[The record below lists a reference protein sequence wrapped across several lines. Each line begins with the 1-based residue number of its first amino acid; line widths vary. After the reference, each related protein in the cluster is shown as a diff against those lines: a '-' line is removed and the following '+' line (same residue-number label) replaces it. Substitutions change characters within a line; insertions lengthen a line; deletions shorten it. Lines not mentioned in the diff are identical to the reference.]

1 MAYYPDRPLVVQSDR
16 TILLEVD
23 NPHYAEARDYLVR
36 FAELLKSPEHVH
48 TYRLTPLSLWNAA
61 ASGLDADT
69 IIRVLADFSKYPLPH
84 NVVADIKEYVSRYGK
99 VKLMAQGEE
108 MFLATA
114 DPAIAAEIL
123 NNKRVQPY
131 IRGRRDAC
139 TLLISPMERGLVKQ
153 ALIKIGYPVED
164 LAGYVPGAPLS
175 FSLRETTLQGEPF
188 KLRPYQKEAAEVF
201 YASGSSKG
209 GSGVIVLPC
218 GAGKTVVGLAV
229 MALTQCYT
237 LILVT
242 NVTAARQWLAE
253 IRDKTDLPPHLLGEY
268 TGEKKEIKPVTVA
281 TYQII
286 THRRKKEEEYPHFQL
301 FNQQDWGLIIY
312 DEVHLLPAPIFRIT
326 AELQARRRLGLT
338 ATLIRE
344 DGREDDVFSLIGPK
358 KYDLPWKQLEA
369 QGWIAKATCYEVR
382 LDLPPEERMTYA
394 VADERDKYR
403 VAATNPRKDAVVE
416 AIVKRHEGEQILV
429 IGQYLDQLE
438 RLALRLGAPL
448 ITGKTSNREREKL
461 YREFREGKLR
471 CLVVSKVANFA
482 LDLPEASVAVQVSG
496 TFGSRQ
502 EEAQRLGR
510 ILRPKKSGLPA
521 SFYSIVTR
529 DTVDQL
535 FAVHR
540 QLFLTEQGYRYE
552 IIGAEMVSVEGERI
566 SPGTVHLPAVSAEG
580 TASKVVDLAEWKRRA
595 GRK

>member
-1 MAYYPDRPLVVQSDR
+1 MAYFPDRPLVVQSDR

-23 NPHYAEARDYLVR
+23 NPLYAEARDYLVS
-36 FAELLKSPEHVH
+36 FAELLKSPEHIH

-61 ASGLDADT
+61 ASGLDAET
-69 IIRVLADFSKYPLPH
+69 IIGVLADLSKYPLPA
-84 NVVADIKEYVSRYGK
+84 NVVTDIREYMGRYGK
-99 VKLMAQGEE
+99 VKLVAKGSE
-108 MFLATA
+108 MQLVTA
-114 DPAIAAEIL
+114 DPVIATELL

-131 IRGRRDAC
+131 IKAQRDAC
-139 TLLISPMERGLVKQ
+139 TLLINPWERGLVKQ

-164 LAGYVPGAPLS
+164 LAGYVPGAPLK
-175 FSLRETTLQGEPF
+175 FSLRQTTLRGEPF
-188 KLRPYQKEAAEVF
+188 KLREYQREAAEVF

-218 GAGKTVVGLAV
+218 GAGKTIVGLAV

-242 NVTAARQWLAE
+242 NVTAARQWVAE
-253 IRDKTDLPPHLLGEY
+253 IRDKTDLPPDMIGEY
-268 TGEKKEIKPVTVA
+268 TGEKKEIKPVTVT
-281 TYQII
+281 TYQIV
-286 THRRKKEEEYPHFQL
+286 THRSKKDEEYPHFRL

-338 ATLIRE
+338 ATLVRE

-358 KYDLPWKQLEA
+358 KYDIPWKQLEA
-369 QGWIAKATCYEVR
+369 QGWIAKATCFEVR
-382 LDLPPEERMTYA
+382 LDLPPEERMPYA

-403 VAATNPRKDAVVE
+403 VAATNPYKDAVVE
-416 AIVKRHEGEQILV
+416 ALIKRHEGEQILV

-438 RLALRLGAPL
+438 RLARRLGAPL
-448 ITGKTSNREREKL
+448 ITGKTGNREREKL
-461 YREFREGKLR
+461 YREFREGSLR

-482 LDLPEASVAVQVSG
+482 LDLPEASVAIQVSG

-521 SFYSIVTR
+521 SFYSLVTR
-529 DTVDQL
+529 DTVEQV

-552 IIGAEMVSVEGERI
+552 IIGPELEPVKGKVWTQGAPPREPGEK
-566 SPGTVHLPAVSAEG
+566 AD
-580 TASKVVDLAEWKRRA
+580 SKVIELAEWRRKA

>member
-188 KLRPYQKEAAEVF
+188 ELRPYQKEAAEVF

-253 IRDKTDLPPHLLGEY
+253 IRDKTDLPPDLLGEY

-566 SPGTVHLPAVSAEG
+566 SPGNVHLPAVSAEG
-580 TASKVVDLAEWKRRA
+580 TASKVVNLAEWKRRA